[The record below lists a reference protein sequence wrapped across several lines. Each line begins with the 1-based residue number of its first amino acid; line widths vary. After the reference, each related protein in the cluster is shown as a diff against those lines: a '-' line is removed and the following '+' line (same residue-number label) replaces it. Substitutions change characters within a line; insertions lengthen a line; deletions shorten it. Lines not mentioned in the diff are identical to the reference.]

1 MALPVRKVFAAGWCR
16 DGDSMGTLV
25 DEGIMTKEYRLNTF
39 TKTADIQWT
48 LHEDADVIIDN
59 GIETI
64 KPGETVVWEK

>member
-1 MALPVRKVFAAGWCR
+1 MKTRKVGAAGWLAS
-16 DGDSMGTLV
+16 GDSMGTLV

-39 TKTADIQWT
+39 TKTSDIHWN

>member
-1 MALPVRKVFAAGWCR
+1 MKTRKVGAAGWLAS
-16 DGDSMGTLV
+16 GDSMGTLV

-39 TKTADIQWT
+39 TKTADIHWT